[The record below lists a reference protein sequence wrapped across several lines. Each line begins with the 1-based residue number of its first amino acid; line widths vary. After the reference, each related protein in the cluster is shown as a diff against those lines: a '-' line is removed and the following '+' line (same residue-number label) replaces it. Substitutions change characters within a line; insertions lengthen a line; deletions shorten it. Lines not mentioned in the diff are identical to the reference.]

1 MTALEVGGRY
11 RLHTELDGD
20 FTPAQLAGSGAARRV
35 PPITAPDAAR
45 QLAALGVRAADTDAA
60 LMARLENHRLARPPV
75 GEHLGAMSAADAEA
89 LACVAARWMRYRP
102 GQLADLRAVNTACK
116 ILGALALHQQAR
128 PDPLIG
134 GYIATVA
141 EQLEETTGVLAL
153 HLRNRLNPPAPPP
166 IPPAALEPLRART
179 RARVAVLAP
188 PTSRVAAELL
198 TGLAACS
205 LDAVL
210 IAWCPP
216 PGATSIPPESYYASA
231 WYPEPAPEGD
241 RPPTPTPAEQ
251 VHNWDEAATALS
263 RCADLTL
270 LAGMPIVPGRVLAAT
285 RLGAVNAHNGALPV
299 LRGMDAPGWA
309 VLTGQP
315 IVCTV
320 HLARSGVDTG
330 EVLASEP
337 VPMAHLPTLKARIR
351 AAQVRLLIAV
361 AVHVASSG
369 QLPTLYPQQGS
380 PVQYYRL
387 HPHLKRHLD
396 ATVPLLRARY

>member
-1 MTALEVGGRY
+1 MTAVEVGGRY

-20 FTPAQLAGSGAARRV
+20 FTPARLAGSGAARRV
-35 PPITAPDAAR
+35 PLVTAADAAR

-60 LMARLENHRLARPPV
+60 LIAGIETHRLARPPV
-75 GEHLGAMSAADAEA
+75 GEHLGAMSTAHAEA

-116 ILGALALHQQAR
+116 ILGALALYQQAR

-141 EQLEETTGVLAL
+141 DQLEETTGILAL

-166 IPPAALEPLRART
+166 IPPEAFEPLRARA

-188 PTSRVAAELL
+188 PSSRVAAELL
-198 TGLAACS
+198 AGLAACG
-205 LDAVL
+205 LDAAL

-216 PGATSIPPESYYASA
+216 PSPAAIPPDSHYASA
-231 WYPEPAPEGD
+231 WYPDPAPEGD
-241 RPPTPTPAEQ
+241 RPPAPAER
-251 VHNWDEAATALS
+251 VRSWDEAAAALA
-263 RCADLTL
+263 RCADLTV

-285 RLGAVNAHNGALPV
+285 RLGAVNAHNGALPA

-315 IVCTV
+315 ILCTV
-320 HLARSGVDTG
+320 HVARSGVDTG

-337 VPMAHLPTLKARIR
+337 VPLTHLPTLKARVR

-369 QLPTLYPQQGS
+369 QLPTLYPQQGL

-396 ATVPLLRARY
+396 ATIPLLRTRY